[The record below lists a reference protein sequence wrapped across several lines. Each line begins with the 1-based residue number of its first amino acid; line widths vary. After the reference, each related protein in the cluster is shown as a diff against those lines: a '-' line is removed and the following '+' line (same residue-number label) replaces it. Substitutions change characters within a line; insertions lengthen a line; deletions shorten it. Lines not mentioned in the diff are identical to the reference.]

1 MIKIFQSPLLRHKR
15 YISNTYFRIKLIGLL
30 GAAGLS
36 MFFAD
41 SAHAQ
46 MGFGLGFT
54 PIDPNS
60 FARLEPRE
68 LLKNVIV
75 GIETPASSGT
85 GTIIGKKGNVYTIL
99 TARHVIPSI
108 NEGDEYYAYSLK
120 SKKRYRITSVEAPL
134 GEKADIAIATFTA
147 PEDLNLNIISYF
159 YTKPSGI
166 GIPGSTMAKPRS
178 GVMKQWKIDTT
189 GGRGAGI
196 SMPSG
201 AVTVPI
207 YRFTE
212 FIIQERAYGNKDGYE
227 LLYAASTVPG
237 MSGGPIAGYRRFC
250 NGLGVAL
257 VAIHGRSEK
266 YHSGGR
272 SGLSLGVPV
281 DLIKDY
287 LADNSD
293 RLGIPVTKKDI
304 ETTINTQYCK

>member
-1 MIKIFQSPLLRHKR
+1 
-15 YISNTYFRIKLIGLL
+15 
-30 GAAGLS
+30 
-36 MFFAD
+36 MFFAGGVN
-41 SAHAQ
+41 AQ

-54 PIDPNS
+54 PVDPNS

-108 NEGDEYYAYSLK
+108 NEGDEYYTYSMN

-201 AVTVPI
+201 AVTIPI

-237 MSGGPIAGYRRFC
+237 MSGGPIAGYRNFAM
-250 NGLGVAL
+250 VW
-257 VAIHGRSEK
+257 V
-266 YHSGGR
+266 
-272 SGLSLGVPV
+272 
-281 DLIKDY
+281 
-287 LADNSD
+287 
-293 RLGIPVTKKDI
+293 
-304 ETTINTQYCK
+304 

>member
-1 MIKIFQSPLLRHKR
+1 MIFYSR
-15 YISNTYFRIKLIGLL
+15 ISLISKAILMSKSTRGNSLPVWKSMLIGS
-30 GAAGLS
+30 AGLC
-36 MFFAD
+36 MFLAGG
-41 SAHAQ
+41 ANAQ
-46 MGFGLGFT
+46 MGFGLEFT
-54 PIDPNS
+54 PREPNS

-68 LLKNVIV
+68 VLKNVIV

-99 TARHVIPSI
+99 TAQHVIPSI
-108 NEGDEYYAYSLK
+108 KEGDEYYAYSMK

-134 GEKADIAIATFTA
+134 GKKADIAVATFTA
-147 PEDLNLNIISYF
+147 PEDLNLNIISYL
-159 YTKPSGI
+159 YTNTRGI
-166 GIPGSTMAKPRS
+166 GFPARS
-178 GVMKQWKIDTT
+178 GVMEQWKMDST

-237 MSGGPIAGYRRFC
+237 MSGGPIAGYRDLC
-250 NGLGVAL
+250 NGSGVAL
-257 VAIHGRSEK
+257 LAIHGRSEK

-287 LADNSD
+287 LADNSE
-293 RLGIPVTKKDI
+293 RLGIPVTQEEIQK
-304 ETTINTQYCK
+304 TINSQYCS

>member
-1 MIKIFQSPLLRHKR
+1 MEQVQLL
-15 YISNTYFRIKLIGLL
+15 
-30 GAAGLS
+30 
-36 MFFAD
+36 
-41 SAHAQ
+41 
-46 MGFGLGFT
+46 
-54 PIDPNS
+54 
-60 FARLEPRE
+60 E
-68 LLKNVIV
+68 
-75 GIETPASSGT
+75 
-85 GTIIGKKGNVYTIL
+85 KGNVYTIL

-237 MSGGPIAGYRRFC
+237 MSGGPIAGYRDLC
-250 NGLGVAL
+250 NGSGVAL
-257 VAIHGRSEK
+257 LAIHGRSEK

-287 LADNSD
+287 LADNSE
-293 RLGIPVTKKDI
+293 RLGIPVTQEEIQK
-304 ETTINTQYCK
+304 TINSQYCS